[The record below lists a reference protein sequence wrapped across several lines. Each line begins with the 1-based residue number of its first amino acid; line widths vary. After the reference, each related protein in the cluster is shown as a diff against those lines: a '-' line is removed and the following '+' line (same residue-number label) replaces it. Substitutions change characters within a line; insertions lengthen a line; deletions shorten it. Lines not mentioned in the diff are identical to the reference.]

1 MDRSETVRIRFELE
15 QEPVAKGRPRLGMGR
30 VHTPSKTILYENI
43 VAIEYRRRFT
53 GLTLEG
59 PVKLT
64 VYLGYEPPRSYSEK
78 KRREMIGKLRDKKPD
93 ADNLVKSIMD
103 GLQKGGAYKD
113 DGQVAILNVVK
124 YYAESYSVKIA
135 LEEMKRDV
143 IIDLGEWE
151 TWEKG

>member
-1 MDRSETVRIRFELE
+1 MRIQFELE
-15 QEPVAKGRPRLGMGR
+15 QVPVAKGRPRLGASH
-30 VHTPSKTILYENI
+30 VYTPRKTLLYENI

-64 VYLGYEPPRSYSEK
+64 VFLGYEPPRSLSQK
-78 KRREMIGKLRDKKPD
+78 KRQEMIGKLRDKKPD

-113 DGQVAILNVVK
+113 DGQVAVMTAWK
-124 YYAESYSVKIA
+124 YYAEEYSIKIV
-135 LEEMKRDV
+135 LEEMDKDAV
-143 IIDLGEWE
+143 VDLGEWE
-151 TWEKG
+151 HGKAE